1 MSEKKRYLVSSRYNP
16 QLDPNTARELEDF
29 VASREEVELVKKT
42 PVGRYV
48 IEANED
54 EIRDLAAKNPH
65 LIFEEDQPLDM
76 FPMPGLP
83 DVVSA
88 GERHS
93 REVIVKDANDGSP
106 LEDVTIYGIGSGPAY
121 KAVTDAKGK
130 ATLSTNEA
138 ELTRV
143 IASPRR
149 NYWSRVVQNINM
161 NDKSVLEINLKPL
174 LVTGAYSW
182 GHQLMGFGAVNRY
195 WTGQTVK
202 IGIIDSGIVSDLED
216 VRPLGGYNTLDG
228 EDPTAWNIDDEGHG
242 TFCAGVVAAQK
253 NAVGVLGGA
262 PNAEVYSIKVFPG
275 GYASDLVEA
284 VEWCIKNRMDVINM
298 SLGMQTASQSLA
310 NALRDAYE
318 RGITCIAAAGNDSTR
333 VAYPAAFPT
342 VIGIGAIGRFGTFPE
357 DSAHALKVG
366 NETDW
371 RKQLF
376 SASFTNFGPEINVCA
391 PGVAILS
398 TMPNGYVCWDGT
410 SFSSP
415 LVAALAALVL
425 EACPVIRTGNSGQPE
440 YLRSIIQSSAINLG
454 LSRSVQGSGLPLARR
469 ALSFASAYYSPYRA
483 TPYSRAYSMPY
494 RGTPYGGA
502 YVYSF

>member
-16 QLDPNTARELEDF
+16 QLDPNTARELEAF

-48 IEANED
+48 IEATED
-54 EIRDLAAKNPH
+54 EIRDFSTKNPH
-65 LIFEEDQPLDM
+65 LIFEEDQKLDM

-93 REVIVKDANDGSP
+93 REVIVKDANNGNL
-106 LEDVTIYGIGSGPAY
+106 LEDVTIYGIGNGPAY
-121 KAVTDAKGK
+121 KAVTDAGGK
-130 ATLSTNEA
+130 AILFTNEA

-143 IASPRR
+143 IASPCR
-149 NYWSRVVQNINM
+149 NYWSRVVQNVNM
-161 NDKSVLEINLKPL
+161 NDKSALEIQLKPL

-195 WTGQTVK
+195 WTGRTVK
-202 IGIIDSGIVSDLED
+202 IGIIDSGIVNNLED

-228 EDPTAWNIDDEGHG
+228 EDPAVWNVDESGHG
-242 TFCAGVVAAQK
+242 TFCAGVVAAQN

-262 PNAEVYSIKVFPG
+262 PNAEIYSVKVFPG

-284 VEWCIKNRMDVINM
+284 VEWCIQNRMDVINM
-298 SLGMQTASQSLA
+298 SLGTPDASQSLA
-310 NALRDAYE
+310 NVLRDAHE

-342 VIGIGAIGRFGTFPE
+342 VIGVGAIGRFGTFPE
-357 DSAHALKVG
+357 DSAHALKIG
-366 NETDW
+366 SETDW
-371 RKQLF
+371 RGQLF

-398 TMPNGYVCWDGT
+398 TMPTGYVCWDGT
-410 SFSSP
+410 SFSCP
-415 LVAALAALVL
+415 LVATLAALIL
-425 EACPVIRTGNSGQPE
+425 EACPIIRTGNSSQPE
-440 YLRSIIQSSAINLG
+440 YLRSIIQSSATNLG
-454 LSRSVQGSGLPLARR
+454 LSQIIQGSGLPLARQ
-469 ALSFASAYYSPYRA
+469 ALRLASAYFSPYRA
-483 TPYSRAYSMPY
+483 TPYSRAFSLPY
-494 RGTPYGGA
+494 RGTPYSGA
-502 YVYSF
+502 YTYSF